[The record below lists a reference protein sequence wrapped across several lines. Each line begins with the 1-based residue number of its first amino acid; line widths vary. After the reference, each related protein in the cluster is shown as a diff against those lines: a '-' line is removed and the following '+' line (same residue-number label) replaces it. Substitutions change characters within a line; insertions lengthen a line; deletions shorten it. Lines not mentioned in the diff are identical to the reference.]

1 MATSAASTQN
11 RMSSQRKK
19 IKNYLTELQPS
30 LLGVPD
36 TGSVEILD
44 MLPGSYN
51 LNFRVRVHQKEFIF
65 RINIEPQSGLP
76 NQIEYEF
83 RILKFLQNQRIAPEV
98 YHFDDSRQC
107 FDFGLLI
114 EEYLE
119 GPYLT
124 LEKKDVGNVVDLL
137 TRLHSLEPEGMQFV
151 VWQDPLTDTHALA
164 NNDLLYYES
173 RGTAN
178 MKTIRL
184 AKKLLAKSEAVV
196 HNHRHLYH
204 PDSLNHT
211 DVSCDNFIKTAEG
224 LRLIDWEKPRVDD
237 SSYDICCFLSEPVQM
252 WCSREILRS
261 EDRVN
266 FLHDYA
272 RLGGKNADQLMQ
284 KVKIRE
290 PLISLHWILW
300 GATKLVD
307 LRDRQTAPELVVAH
321 EEKMARYE
329 RIADPRNIEKLLDT
343 RWC

>member
-1 MATSAASTQN
+1 MP
-11 RMSSQRKK
+11 SQRKK
-19 IKNYLTELQPS
+19 IKKYLKELPPS

-36 TGSVEILD
+36 TDSVEILD

-51 LNFRVRVHQKEFIF
+51 LNFRVRIHQKEFIF
-65 RINIEPQSGLP
+65 RINIEPQSGLS

-83 RILKFLQNQRIAPEV
+83 RILKFLQNYRIAPKA
-98 YHFDDSRQC
+98 YHFDISRQW
-107 FDFGLLI
+107 FDYGVLI

-124 LEKKDVGNVVDLL
+124 LEMKDVWNVVDLL
-137 TRLHSLEPEGMQFV
+137 AKLHFLESAGMQFV
-151 VWQDPLTDTHALA
+151 VWKDPLPDTYALA
-164 NNDLLYYES
+164 HNDLMYYES

-178 MKTIRL
+178 TKTIRL
-184 AKKLLAKSEAVV
+184 AKNLLATSEAAVQ
-196 HNHRHLYH
+196 NNRHLYH

-224 LRLIDWEKPRVDD
+224 LKLIDWEKPRVDD
-237 SSYDICCFLSEPVQM
+237 CSYDICCFLSEPVQM
-252 WCSREILRS
+252 WCSRKILRS

-272 RLGGKNADQLMQ
+272 RLSGKNADHLIK

-307 LRDRQTAPELVVAH
+307 LKDRQTSPELLAAH

-329 RIADPRNIEKLLDT
+329 RIADPKNIEKLLDCT
-343 RWC
+343 QF